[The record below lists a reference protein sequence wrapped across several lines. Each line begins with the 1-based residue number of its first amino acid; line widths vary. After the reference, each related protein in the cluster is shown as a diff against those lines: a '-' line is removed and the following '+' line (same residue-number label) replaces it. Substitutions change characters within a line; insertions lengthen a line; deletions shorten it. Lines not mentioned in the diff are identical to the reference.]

1 MKSEAG
7 GGELRTLDKKL
18 QNDGDRIQWDIEQ
31 YAELNHQVVELTTTA
46 ADGVTRS
53 PWITQQ
59 VMGDFMN
66 WGDSGIRLR
75 AAVVATAVVVAL
87 LWIYLDALVICEDQ
101 GGDNES
107 RHPPPKCRAA

>member
-1 MKSEAG
+1 MKSDKATLSAVANESSETEAG
-7 GGELRTLDKKL
+7 GGELKTLDKKL

-46 ADGVTRS
+46 ADSVTRS

-59 VMGDFMN
+59 VMGDIMN

-87 LWIYLDALVICEDQ
+87 LWIYLDAL
-101 GGDNES
+101 
-107 RHPPPKCRAA
+107 HP